1 MADSIQVLIVIDS
14 GLSQESVE
22 RCLPKQG
29 IEVVGIVDGIENS
42 GDTLRET
49 PSDVLV
55 IACAGYSERA
65 LFLIDAAV
73 KQRPNRPVVVFAFSA
88 PDGFMRRLFEMGAD
102 DVIELPQDPTNVL
115 FSFQKALVR
124 RQTGTTA
131 AGAATGKII
140 SVLGPKGGTGKTL
153 TATNLAVGLANEGA
167 RTIIVDLDL
176 QFGDVGLTLG
186 MRPETTIY
194 DLARAG
200 GSLDEEKLESYL
212 TPHPLGIRVM
222 LAPSRP
228 DHASSISVEL
238 VRDMYSVMR
247 KMADFI
253 VVDTPPGFTPEVIA
267 TIDSSAAAV
276 MVGMLDSLSLKNTK
290 LGLETLELMGF
301 PAEDTYLVL
310 NRANSQVG
318 ITEQDV
324 AAIIGRHPDVF
335 IPSDREIPRAVNE
348 GQPILAARPSSDA
361 AQGFRKLSSLVL
373 NAGVVAVPKRGSM
386 LRRLL
391 PRSA

>member
-1 MADSIQVLIVIDS
+1 VADAIQVLIVIDA
-14 GLSQESVE
+14 GLSHESVE
-22 RCLPKQG
+22 HCLPKQG

-42 GDTLRET
+42 GETLRET

-65 LFLIDAAV
+65 LFLIDSAV

-88 PDGFMRRLFEMGAD
+88 PEGFMRRLFEMGAD
-102 DVIELPQDPTNVL
+102 DVLELPQEPANVL
-115 FSFQKALVR
+115 FSFQKAVVR
-124 RQTGTTA
+124 RQAGSTA
-131 AGAATGKII
+131 AGATPGKII

-153 TATNLAVGLANEGA
+153 TSTNLAVGLAMEGA

-212 TPHPLGIRVM
+212 TPHPLDIRVM

-253 VVDTPPGFTPEVIA
+253 IVDTPPGFTPEVIA
-267 TIDSSAAAV
+267 TIDTSAAAV
-276 MVGMLDSLSLKNTK
+276 MVGMLDSLSL
-290 LGLETLELMGF
+290 
-301 PAEDTYLVL
+301 
-310 NRANSQVG
+310 
-318 ITEQDV
+318 
-324 AAIIGRHPDVF
+324 
-335 IPSDREIPRAVNE
+335 
-348 GQPILAARPSSDA
+348 
-361 AQGFRKLSSLVL
+361 
-373 NAGVVAVPKRGSM
+373 
-386 LRRLL
+386 
-391 PRSA
+391 

>member
-1 MADSIQVLIVIDS
+1 MAAAIQALVVIDS

-29 IEVVGIVDGIENS
+29 LDVVGIADGIESS
-42 GDTLRET
+42 GELLRET
-49 PSDVLV
+49 PSDILV
-55 IACAGYSERA
+55 VASAGYSERA
-65 LFLIDAAV
+65 LFLIDSAV
-73 KQRPNRPVVVFAFSA
+73 KQRPNRPVVVLAFSA

-102 DVIELPQDPTNVL
+102 DVLELPQEPANVL
-115 FSFQKALVR
+115 FSFQKAIVR
-124 RQTGTTA
+124 RQAGTTI

-153 TATNLAVGLANEGA
+153 TSTNLAVGLAQSGA
-167 RTIIVDLDL
+167 RTILVDLDL

-200 GSLDEEKLESYL
+200 GSIDEEKLNGYL
-212 TPHPLGIRVM
+212 TEHPLELRVL

-228 DHASSISVEL
+228 DQASSITVEL
-238 VRDMYSVMR
+238 MRDIYSVMR
-247 KMADFI
+247 KMADYI
-253 VVDTPPGFTPEVIA
+253 VVDTPPGFTAEVIA

-276 MVGMLDSLSLKNTK
+276 VVGMLDSLSLKNTK
-290 LGLETLELMGF
+290 LGLETLDLMGF
-301 PAEDTYLVL
+301 PADDTYLVL

-318 ITEQDV
+318 ITADDV
-324 AAIIGRHPDVF
+324 SAIVGRRPDIFV
-335 IPSDREIPRAVNE
+335 PSDREIPRAVNE
-348 GQPILAARPSSDA
+348 GQPILVARPGSDA
-361 AQGFRKLSSLVL
+361 AQSFRRLTSLIV
-373 NAGVVAVPKRGSM
+373 NAGVVAEPKRSG

-391 PRSA
+391 ARSA

>member
-1 MADSIQVLIVIDS
+1 MADAIKALIVVDS

-22 RCLPKQG
+22 RCLPRLG
-29 IEVVGIVDGIENS
+29 VEVVGIVDGIENS
-42 GDTLRET
+42 WETVRET

-55 IACAGYSERA
+55 VACAGYSERA

-88 PDGFMRRLFEMGAD
+88 PEGFMRRLFEMGAD
-102 DVIELPQDPTNVL
+102 DVLELPQDPADVL
-115 FSFQKALVR
+115 FAFQKALVR
-124 RQTGTTA
+124 KHAGTSA
-131 AGAATGKII
+131 AGAAAGKII

-153 TATNLAVGLANEGA
+153 TATNLAVGLAQAGE

-186 MRPETTIY
+186 LRPEATIY
-194 DLARAG
+194 DLAKAG

-212 TPHPLGIRVM
+212 TAHELGVRVM

-228 DHASSISVEL
+228 DHAGSISVEL
-238 VRDMYSVMR
+238 IRDMYSVMR
-247 KMADFI
+247 KMADYI
-253 VVDTPPGFTPEVIA
+253 IVDTPPGFTPEVIA
-267 TIDSSAAAV
+267 TIDSSASTV

-301 PAEDTYLVL
+301 ASDETYLVL

-318 ITEQDV
+318 ITEDDV
-324 AAIIGRHPDVF
+324 SAILGRRPDVL

-348 GQPILAARPSSDA
+348 GQPILAARPHSDA
-361 AQGFRKLSSLVL
+361 SDGFRKLSSLII
-373 NAGVVAVPKRGSM
+373 NAGAVPSAKRSGM

-391 PRSA
+391 PRNA

>member
-1 MADSIQVLIVIDS
+1 MAAAIQALVVIDS

-22 RCLPKQG
+22 RSLPKQG
-29 IEVVGIVDGIENS
+29 IEVVGMADGLESSSELI
-42 GDTLRET
+42 RET
-49 PSDVLV
+49 PSDILV
-55 IACAGYSERA
+55 VACAGYSERA
-65 LFLIDAAV
+65 LFLIDTAV
-73 KQRPNRPVVVFAFSA
+73 KQRPNRPVVVLAFSA
-88 PDGFMRRLFEMGAD
+88 PEGFMRRLFEMGAD
-102 DVIELPQDPTNVL
+102 DVLELPVDPANVL
-115 FSFQKALVR
+115 FSFQKAVVR
-124 RQTGTTA
+124 RQAGTTI

-153 TATNLAVGLANEGA
+153 TSTNLAVGLAQSGA
-167 RTIIVDLDL
+167 RTVLVDLDL

-200 GSLDEEKLESYL
+200 GSIDEEKLSSYL
-212 TPHPLGIRVM
+212 TQHPLDLRVL

-228 DHASSISVEL
+228 DQANSISVEL
-238 VRDMYSVMR
+238 MRDIYSVLR
-247 KMADFI
+247 KMADYI
-253 VVDTPPGFTPEVIA
+253 IVDTPPGFTAEVIA

-276 MVGMLDSLSLKNTK
+276 VVGMLDSLSLKNTK
-290 LGLETLELMGF
+290 LGLETLDLMGF

-318 ITEQDV
+318 ITEADV
-324 AAIIGRHPDVF
+324 AAIVGRTPDVF
-335 IPSDREIPRAVNE
+335 VPSDREIPRAVNE
-348 GQPILAARPSSDA
+348 GQPILVARPGSDA
-361 AQGFRKLSSLVL
+361 AQAFRRLTSLIV
-373 NAGVVAVPKRGSM
+373 NAGVVALPKRSG

>member
-1 MADSIQVLIVIDS
+1 MADAIQALVVIDS

-22 RCLPKQG
+22 QCLPRVG
-29 IEVVGIVDGIENS
+29 VEVVGIVDGIGSSWE
-42 GDTLRET
+42 TVQET

-65 LFLIDAAV
+65 LFLINGAV
-73 KQRPNRPVVVFAFSA
+73 KQRPSRPAIVFAFSA
-88 PDGFMRRLFEMGAD
+88 PEGFMRRLFEMGAD
-102 DVIELPQDPTNVL
+102 DVLELPQDPADVL
-115 FSFQKALVR
+115 FAFQKALAR
-124 RQTGTTA
+124 KHAGTSN
-131 AGAATGKII
+131 AGAAAGKII

-153 TATNLAVGLANEGA
+153 TATNLAVGLAQAGE

-186 MRPETTIY
+186 LRPEATMY
-194 DLARAG
+194 DLAKAG
-200 GSLDEEKLESYL
+200 GSLDEGKLESYL
-212 TPHPLGIRVM
+212 TPHPLGLRVM

-228 DHASSISVEL
+228 DHASSISVEF

-247 KMADFI
+247 KIADYI
-253 VVDTPPGFTPEVIA
+253 IVDTPPGFTAEVIA
-267 TIDSSAAAV
+267 TIDSSASTV

-301 PAEDTYLVL
+301 PSEDTYLVL

-318 ITEQDV
+318 ITAE
-324 AAIIGRHPDVF
+324 DVF
-335 IPSDREIPRAVNE
+335 AIMGRRPDILIPSDREIPRAVNE
-348 GQPILAARPSSDA
+348 GQPILTARPHSDA
-361 AQGFRKLSSLVL
+361 AEGFRKLSSLII
-373 NAGVVAVPKRGSM
+373 NAGAVPSRKRSG

-391 PRSA
+391 PRNA

>member
-1 MADSIQVLIVIDS
+1 VGV
-14 GLSQESVE
+14 
-22 RCLPKQG
+22 
-29 IEVVGIVDGIENS
+29 EVVGIVDGIGSSWE
-42 GDTLRET
+42 TVQET

-65 LFLIDAAV
+65 LFLINGAV
-73 KQRPNRPVVVFAFSA
+73 KQRPSRPAIVFAFSA

-102 DVIELPQDPTNVL
+102 DVLELPQDPADVL
-115 FSFQKALVR
+115 FAFQKALAR
-124 RQTGTTA
+124 KHAGTSI
-131 AGAATGKII
+131 AGAAAGKII

-153 TATNLAVGLANEGA
+153 TATNLAVGLAQAGQ

-186 MRPETTIY
+186 LRPDATMY
-194 DLARAG
+194 DLAKAG

-212 TPHPLGIRVM
+212 TPHPLGVRVM

-228 DHASSISVEL
+228 DQASSISVEL

-247 KMADFI
+247 KIADYVI
-253 VVDTPPGFTPEVIA
+253 VDTPPGFTPEVIA
-267 TIDSSAAAV
+267 TIDSSASTV
-276 MVGMLDSLSLKNTK
+276 IVGMLDSLSLKNTK

-301 PAEDTYLVL
+301 PSEDTYLVL

-318 ITEQDV
+318 ITAE
-324 AAIIGRHPDVF
+324 DVF
-335 IPSDREIPRAVNE
+335 AIMGRRPDILIPSDREIPRAVNE
-348 GQPILAARPSSDA
+348 GQPILTARPHSDA
-361 AQGFRKLSSLVL
+361 AEGFRKLSTLII
-373 NAGVVAVPKRGSM
+373 NAGAVPARKRSG

-391 PRSA
+391 PRNA